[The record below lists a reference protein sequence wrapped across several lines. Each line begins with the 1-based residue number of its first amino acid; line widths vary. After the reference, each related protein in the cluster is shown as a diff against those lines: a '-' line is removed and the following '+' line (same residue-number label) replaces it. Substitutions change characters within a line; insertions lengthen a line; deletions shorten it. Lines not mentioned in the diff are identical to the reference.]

1 MLHHVSIVQNVSIV
15 SLGIAAVFQVG
26 DANQMELKSR
36 AIAVHREIPFYI
48 RGEGRFDAFEIF
60 TDEHITIPK
69 RTTDVKLN
77 IVNECPF
84 IEVNNVEL
92 RTLLNSGGFQIG
104 NVDYVFNNSRIMQI
118 RQYITDEP
126 SAQ

>member
-1 MLHHVSIVQNVSIV
+1 MLHHVSIVQNVSII

-36 AIAVHREIPFYI
+36 AIAVHREIPCYI

-60 TDEHITIPK
+60 TDEYITIPK

-92 RTLLNSGGFQIG
+92 RTLLNSGCFQIG
-104 NVDYVFNNSRIMQI
+104 NVDYGFNNSRIIQI

>member
-36 AIAVHREIPFYI
+36 ALAVHREFPCYI
-48 RGEGRFDAFEIF
+48 KDEGRLDAFEIF

-69 RTTDVKLN
+69 RTTNVNLN

>member
-1 MLHHVSIVQNVSIV
+1 MLHHVSIVQNVSII

-36 AIAVHREIPFYI
+36 ALAVHREFPCYI
-48 RGEGRFDAFEIF
+48 KDEGRLDAFKIF
-60 TDEHITIPK
+60 TDEYITIPK

-77 IVNECPF
+77 IINECPF

>member
-1 MLHHVSIVQNVSIV
+1 MLHHVSVVQKVSIV

-36 AIAVHREIPFYI
+36 ALAVHREFPCYI
-48 RGEGRFDAFEIF
+48 KDEGRLDAFEIF
-60 TDEHITIPK
+60 TDEYITIPK

-77 IVNECPF
+77 IINECPF

-126 SAQ
+126 SAP

>member
-1 MLHHVSIVQNVSIV
+1 MLHHVSVVQNVSII

-36 AIAVHREIPFYI
+36 ALAVHREIPCYI
-48 RGEGRFDAFEIF
+48 KGEGSLDSFEIF

-77 IVNECPF
+77 IINECPF

-92 RTLLNSGGFQIG
+92 RTLLNSACFQIG
-104 NVDYVFNNSRIMQI
+104 NVDYAFNNSRIMQI

>member
-1 MLHHVSIVQNVSIV
+1 MLHHVSIVQNVSII

-69 RTTDVKLN
+69 RTTDVKL
-77 IVNECPF
+77 
-84 IEVNNVEL
+84 
-92 RTLLNSGGFQIG
+92 TL
-104 NVDYVFNNSRIMQI
+104 
-118 RQYITDEP
+118 
-126 SAQ
+126 

>member
-1 MLHHVSIVQNVSIV
+1 MLHHVSVVQKVSIV

-36 AIAVHREIPFYI
+36 ALAVHREFPCYI
-48 RGEGRFDAFEIF
+48 KDEGRLDAFEIF
-60 TDEHITIPK
+60 TDEYITIPK

-77 IVNECPF
+77 IINECPF

-104 NVDYVFNNSRIMQI
+104 NIDYVFNNSRIMQI

-126 SAQ
+126 SAP